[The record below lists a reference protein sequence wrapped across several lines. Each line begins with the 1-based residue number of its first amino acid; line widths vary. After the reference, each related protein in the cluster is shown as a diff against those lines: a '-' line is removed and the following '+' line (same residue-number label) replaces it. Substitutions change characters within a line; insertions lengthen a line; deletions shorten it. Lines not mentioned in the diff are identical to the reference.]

1 LKEVAI
7 WKQLFSLLG
16 RTDNRK
22 IGLTGIENKLQSA
35 VELMGY
41 SLTLLKKNG
50 WLRSEP
56 NVGVWQLRVRDEK
69 GGGDVCKNAVS

>member
-1 LKEVAI
+1 QDSIGRNWNCQDKLKEVAI

-50 WLRSEP
+50 
-56 NVGVWQLRVRDEK
+56 
-69 GGGDVCKNAVS
+69 